1 MKEQIK
7 TILKK
12 LGLYY
17 IFQSNYR
24 ALLASFIRVKNKLS
38 YSKYK
43 GSGFTCNFCGAV
55 YQHFVPDYPTTEI
68 AEAINSNKVVAG
80 YGENVFCPNC
90 MSKNRERLVKVA
102 LDNFLEIENK
112 KILHFS
118 PEKKVFNYIKNKARV
133 TTVDISPAFYKNI
146 DASIKFADAT
156 KLDFDDKS
164 FDIIIANHILE
175 HIPDD
180 LKAMKEMFRV
190 LKDNGVAILQV
201 PLSQSLATTIEDTL
215 IDDPAKQAKLY
226 GQKDHV
232 RIYTLDNYTSRLA
245 KAGFNVKVVPYSTLT
260 QFSLHALQENEP
272 LVLGYRS

>member
-164 FDIIIANHILE
+164 FDIIMAKE
-175 HIPDD
+175 FRPDKAVFEKVSGIYSMSDKSVIEFYPDGD
-180 LKAMKEMFRV
+180 LLFMKW
-190 LKDNGVAILQV
+190 NGQIREGLRYKGGNEFIGGTGNRA
-201 PLSQSLATTIEDTL
+201 
-215 IDDPAKQAKLY
+215 AKFDVQPDGK
-226 GQKDHV
+226 
-232 RIYTLDNYTSRLA
+232 
-245 KAGFNVKVVPYSTLT
+245 VKVTF
-260 QFSLHALQENEP
+260 QFITALKKENKEYKEHN
-272 LVLGYRS
+272 LEGIKTFKY